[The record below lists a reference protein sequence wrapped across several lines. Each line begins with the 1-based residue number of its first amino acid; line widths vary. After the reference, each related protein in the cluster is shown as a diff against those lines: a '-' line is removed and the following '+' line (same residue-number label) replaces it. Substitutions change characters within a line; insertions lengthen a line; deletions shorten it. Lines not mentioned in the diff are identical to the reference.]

1 MNRAEIELS
10 IIEYLTTQRE
20 TIARGHQIHQA
31 IGGVVSAWEG
41 KALTKRFTD
50 KVTEA
55 VTPILS
61 GHHVFHYPHPGRL
74 ELWNNRDIPFNSR
87 WTFYITGY
95 SLPVSKRVTRE
106 EFENQDA
113 CHGAG
118 AVHSIAKIDEYL
130 NPDNPILVRVSE
142 KVDTYLKA
150 KAALDE
156 ELYAGFDSVRWYVQ
170 DLVKKG

>member
-1 MNRAEIELS
+1 MNQHEIEAA
-10 IIEYLTTQRE
+10 IIEHLTAQRKV
-20 TIARGHQIHQA
+20 IALSHQIHQA

-74 ELWNNRDIPFNSR
+74 ELWNNRDIPQNSR

-95 SLPVSKRVTRE
+95 SLPVSKRVTRD
-106 EFENQDA
+106 EFESQDA
-113 CHGAG
+113 GHGAR
-118 AVHSIAKIDEYL
+118 AVEALAQIDEYL
-130 NPDNPILVRVSE
+130 HPDTPILARVSE
-142 KVDTYLKA
+142 KVATYLKA

-156 ELYAGFDSVRWYVQ
+156 ELDAGCDSVRWYVQ